1 MFRQAPHSDAAPAHL
16 SGLDLS
22 TVIARTE
29 HLCGGLVLVVAD
41 EVRRL
46 HLTSGADDRAMD
58 AIRGSLR
65 LAVGASAHAHELA
78 TQLGQTVELEAGDR
92 HLPARPAWICVR
104 CCQPWPCPSMRRRL
118 AGEFTH
124 DPAALAVLLTLRLA
138 EASADLGVAA
148 LPALYDRFLG
158 WSPGPAVQSD
168 TR

>member
-1 MFRQAPHSDAAPAHL
+1 MLRQAPHSDAAPAHL
-16 SGLDLS
+16 FGLDLP

-29 HLCGGLVLVVAD
+29 HLGGGLVLVVTD

-46 HLTSGADDRAMD
+46 HLTSGADLQAMD

-65 LAVGASAHAHELA
+65 LAVGASAHAHRLA

-104 CCQPWPCPSMRRRL
+104 CCRPWPCLSMRRRL
-118 AGEFTH
+118 ADEFAR
-124 DPAALAVLLTLRLA
+124 DPAGLVVLMTLRLA

-148 LPALYDRFLG
+148 LPDLYDRFLG
-158 WSPGPAVQSD
+158 WPPTPAIPPH